1 LAKFDV
7 NKYAQLGA
15 EARVAELTAE
25 LSEIY
30 RAFPALRRGRTG
42 GPAVAE
48 GGAAASRATRRRKPM
63 SAAQKRAVSIRMKKY
78 WAGRRKA
85 KGAGGS

>member
-15 EARVAELTAE
+15 EARAAELQAE
-25 LSEIY
+25 LAEIY
-30 RAFPALRRGRTG
+30 RVFPALRRGTG
-42 GPAVAE
+42 RPAGLARSAS
-48 GGAAASRATRRRKPM
+48 AAAPGRKPM

-78 WAGRRKA
+78 WAARRKA
-85 KGAGGS
+85 KSAQA